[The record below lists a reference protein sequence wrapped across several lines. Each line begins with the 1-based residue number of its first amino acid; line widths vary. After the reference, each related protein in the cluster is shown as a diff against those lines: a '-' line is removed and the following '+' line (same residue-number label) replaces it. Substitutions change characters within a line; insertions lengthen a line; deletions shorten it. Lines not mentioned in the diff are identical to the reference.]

1 LKLLNFKARSANP
14 SSPKILVVLGPTAS
28 GKSDLAV
35 KLALQQNGEV
45 ISADSRQVYKGLD
58 IGSGKITKKEM
69 KGVPHHLLDVCSP
82 HKVFTASDYARLAR
96 KAINDILSRGKL
108 PIICGGTGFYIDAAL
123 YKNSFAPIKPNL
135 TIRQKL
141 NILSTDELAQKLAKL
156 DPERFV
162 NIDKYNRPRL
172 IRALEIVLDT
182 GKPVPKL
189 KKTALYNTEKIGILW
204 PLEELDKRIE
214 LRLDQRLSP
223 ITGGMINEITNLKF
237 PKKGKG
243 LSSQRLY
250 NLGLEYR
257 YVSLFL
263 DGKLDYKTMRV
274 NLLTASKQYARRQ
287 ITWFKRDKE
296 IQWIAPRK
304 RESKKEGLTLL

>member
-1 LKLLNFKARSANP
+1 LKLLNLKKQSANP
-14 SSPKILVVLGPTAS
+14 SLPKILVVLGPTAS

-58 IGSGKITKKEM
+58 IGSGKITKEEM
-69 KGVPHHLLDVCSP
+69 KGAPHHLLDVFSP

-108 PIICGGTGFYIDAAL
+108 PIICGGTGFYIDAAI
-123 YKNSFAPIKPNL
+123 YKNSFAPIKSNL

-141 NILSTDELAQKLAKL
+141 NILTTDKLAQKLAKL
-156 DPERFV
+156 DPERFA
-162 NIDKYNRPRL
+162 NIDKYNRHRL
-172 IRALEIVLDT
+172 IRALEIVLST

-189 KKTALYNTEKIGILW
+189 KKIALYDAEKIGILW
-204 PLEELDKRIE
+204 PLKKLDKRIE

-223 ITGGMINEITNLKF
+223 ITGGLIDEVVHLKS
-237 PKKGKG
+237 PEKGKG
-243 LSSQRLY
+243 LSPQRLY
-250 NLGLEYR
+250 DLGLEYR

-263 DGKLDYKTMRV
+263 DGKLDYETMRA
-274 NLLTASKQYARRQ
+274 NLFTAIKQYARRQ

-296 IQWIAPRK
+296 IQWIAPQK
-304 RESKKEGLTLL
+304 

>member
-1 LKLLNFKARSANP
+1 LKPLNLSTRSINP
-14 SSPKILVVLGPTAS
+14 SLPKILVVLGPTAS
-28 GKSDLAV
+28 GKSALAI
-35 KLALQQNGEV
+35 KLALQRNGEV

-58 IGSGKITKKEM
+58 IGSGKITKGEM

-108 PIICGGTGFYIDAAL
+108 PIICGGTGFYIDATL
-123 YKNSFAPIKPNL
+123 YKNSFAPIKSNL
-135 TIRQKL
+135 AIRQKL
-141 NILSTDELAQKLAKL
+141 NVLTTDSLAQKLAKL
-156 DPERFV
+156 DPERFAD
-162 NIDKYNRPRL
+162 IDIYNRPRL
-172 IRALEIVLDT
+172 IRSLEIILST

-189 KKTALYNTEKIGILW
+189 KKIALHNAEKIGILW

-223 ITGGMINEITNLKF
+223 ITGGMINEISNLKF

-243 LSSQRLY
+243 LSSQRLHD
-250 NLGLEYR
+250 LGLEYR

-263 DGKLDYKTMRV
+263 DGKLDYETMRA
-274 NLLTASKQYARRQ
+274 NLLTAIKQYARRQ

-296 IQWIAPRK
+296 IQWTALQK
-304 RESKKEGLTLL
+304 QQ

>member
-1 LKLLNFKARSANP
+1 MNP
-14 SSPKILVVLGPTAS
+14 VLPKILVVLGPTAS
-28 GKSDLAV
+28 GKSTLAV
-35 KLALQQNGEV
+35 KLALQRNGEI

-58 IGSGKITKKEM
+58 IGSGKITKEEM

-82 HKVFTASDYARLAR
+82 HKVFTASDYAHLAR

-108 PIICGGTGFYIDAAL
+108 PIVCGGTGFYIGAAL

-135 TIRQKL
+135 AIRQKL
-141 NILSTDELAQKLAKL
+141 NILATNKLAQKLEKL
-156 DPERFV
+156 DPERFAS
-162 NIDKYNRPRL
+162 IDIYNRPRL
-172 IRALEIVLDT
+172 IRSLEIVLST

-189 KKTALYNTEKIGILW
+189 KKIALYNAEKIGILW

-243 LSSQRLY
+243 LSSQRLHD
-250 NLGLEYR
+250 LGLEYR
-257 YVSLFL
+257 YISLFL
-263 DGKLDYKTMRV
+263 DGKLDYETMRA
-274 NLLTASKQYARRQ
+274 NLLTAIKQYARRQ

-296 IQWIAPRK
+296 IRWIAPQ
-304 RESKKEGLTLL
+304 E

>member
-1 LKLLNFKARSANP
+1 LKLLNLKEQSAN
-14 SSPKILVVLGPTAS
+14 SSLPKILVVLGPTAS

-45 ISADSRQVYKGLD
+45 ISADSRQIYKELD
-58 IGSGKITKKEM
+58 IGSGKITKEEM
-69 KGVPHHLLDVCSP
+69 RDVPHHLLDVCTP
-82 HKVFTASDYARLAR
+82 HKIFTASDYARLAR
-96 KAINDILSRGKL
+96 KAINNILSRRKL

-135 TIRQKL
+135 TIRKKL

-162 NIDKYNRPRL
+162 NIDKNNRPRL
-172 IRALEIVLDT
+172 IRALEIVLST

-189 KKTALYNTEKIGILW
+189 KKIALYNAEKIGILW
-204 PLEELDKRIE
+204 SLEELDKRIK

-237 PKKGKG
+237 PKQGKG

-250 NLGLEYR
+250 DLGLEYR

-263 DGKLDYKTMRV
+263 DGKLDYKTMRA

-287 ITWFKRDKE
+287 ITWFKRDKK
-296 IQWIAPRK
+296 IQWIAPQK
-304 RESKKEGLTLL
+304 RESS